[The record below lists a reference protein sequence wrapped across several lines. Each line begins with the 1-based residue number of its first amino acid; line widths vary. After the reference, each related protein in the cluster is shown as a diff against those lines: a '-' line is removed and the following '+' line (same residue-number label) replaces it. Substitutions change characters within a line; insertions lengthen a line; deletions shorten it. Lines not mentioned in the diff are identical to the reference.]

1 MRLVV
6 YFSSPVVHYR
16 PFWLNLDLH
25 YPVKK
30 YLKLSSFALFR
41 CGSTFKSVT
50 YLRLTEMLI
59 NFVALIFNCNIPFNC
74 VLFPPFFSE
83 SQI

>member
-6 YFSSPVVHYR
+6 YFSSPVVHCR

-25 YPVKK
+25 YPVKN
-30 YLKLSSFALFR
+30 YLKLWSFAMFR
-41 CGSTFKSVT
+41 CGSNAKGVT

-59 NFVALIFNCNIPFNC
+59 DFVALIFNGNIPFNC
-74 VLFPPFFSE
+74 GA
-83 SQI
+83 